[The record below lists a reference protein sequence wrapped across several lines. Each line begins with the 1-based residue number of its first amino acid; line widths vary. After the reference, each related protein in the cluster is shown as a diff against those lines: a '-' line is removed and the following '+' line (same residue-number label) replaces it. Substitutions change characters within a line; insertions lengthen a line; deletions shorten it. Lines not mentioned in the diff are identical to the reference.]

1 MQGIIG
7 KDDYFLFKT
16 QYEENITAQ
25 EAKIAALDKAVKSM
39 EQDAQRRRS
48 LCKDADLL
56 AQKPE
61 MAQELID
68 RLVERVEVTLDKEV
82 RVTFRFQGREE

>member
-1 MQGIIG
+1 
-7 KDDYFLFKT
+7 
-16 QYEENITAQ
+16 
-25 EAKIAALDKAVKSM
+25 M

>member
-1 MQGIIG
+1 
-7 KDDYFLFKT
+7 
-16 QYEENITAQ
+16 
-25 EAKIAALDKAVKSM
+25 M
-39 EQDAQRRRS
+39 EQDAQRHRS

>member
-1 MQGIIG
+1 MTP
-7 KDDYFLFKT
+7 T

-25 EAKIAALDKAVKSM
+25 ETKIAALDKAIKTM

>member
-1 MQGIIG
+1 MPPLRALYRLPVLRLLRPLQSEMPN
-7 KDDYFLFKT
+7 KT
-16 QYEENITAQ
+16 
-25 EAKIAALDKAVKSM
+25 VKSM